1 MLSMLGIAACA
12 GRTTS
17 KLPPVSTTV
26 TPEVAAAPQ
35 PAGDTARPT
44 APEERP
50 EPAATVPSVAAPR
63 QPDTVSRGDVAKEAV
78 KLFGDSA
85 TAQVVVEADS
95 GDSEEIT
102 WDIDVRSYETQERVE
117 HWVRLFSN
125 EAKERI
131 QQRLVRGTRYEPMIR
146 AKLRGAGLPEDM
158 VYLSLIE
165 SGFNPHAYSRAA
177 AVGLW
182 QFMTPTARGSG
193 LRVDWWVDERRDP
206 VRSTDAAMKFINHL
220 KNQFGSL
227 YIAAAAYN
235 GGPGRLARGLK
246 KFEDE
251 LEGLSG
257 DDAFFAL
264 AEKKYLPA
272 ETKDYVPQLI
282 AAALVGKNPEKY
294 GMKVDRLPPFVYD
307 SVVVPA
313 STPLTAVAVAAGV
326 PLQQIAELN
335 THILRGVTPPTGSLQ
350 VRIPVGTVARFDSAF
365 STRDSAAR
373 AAFRTATV
381 GKKQTMAS
389 VATKNG
395 LTEKQLGWYNPKLVK
410 SKSGRLQQGQAL
422 RIPSPAVLLAAL
434 DVPDPEIAIWSSSSR
449 THIVKRGE
457 NLSTIAK
464 KYKTTVKAIMR
475 RNALKRAMIMP
486 GQSLVVGGKAR
497 VSKPAARRS
506 TKSASSTKSSAAK
519 PAAAKKSSST
529 SAASTAK
536 ASAGTAKAAAP
547 AQKKKGAQSA
557 PSRSP

>member
-1 MLSMLGIAACA
+1 VSTAPVPEVIAA
-12 GRTTS
+12 
-17 KLPPVSTTV
+17 PP
-26 TPEVAAAPQ
+26 

-44 APEERP
+44 TPEERP
-50 EPAATVPSVAAPR
+50 EPAPVAPTVATPPS
-63 QPDTVSRGDVAKEAV
+63 PDTVSRGDVTKEAV
-78 KLFGDSA
+78 KLFGDS
-85 TAQVVVEADS
+85 TSTQVVVEADS

-117 HWVRLFSN
+117 HWVQLFTN
-125 EAKERI
+125 EAKDRI
-131 QQRLVRGTRYEPMIR
+131 QQRLERGTRYEPMIR
-146 AKLRGAGLPEDM
+146 SKLKAAGLPEDM

-220 KNQFGSL
+220 KDQFGSL

-235 GGPGRLARGLK
+235 GGPGRMARGLK
-246 KFEDE
+246 KYEDE

-313 STPLTAVAVAAGV
+313 STPLTAVAKAAGV

-335 THILRGVTPPTGSLQ
+335 THILRGVTPPTGPLL
-350 VRIPVGTVARFDSAF
+350 VRVPVGSATLFDSSF
-365 STRDSAAR
+365 STLDSVDR
-373 AAFRTATV
+373 AAFKKATV
-381 GKKQTMAS
+381 GKQQTMAS
-389 VATKNG
+389 MAARYG
-395 LTEKQLGWYNPKLVK
+395 LSEKQLGWYNPKVVK
-410 SKSGRLQQGQAL
+410 SRSGRLQQGQVL
-422 RIPSPAVLLAAL
+422 RIPTRTVVVAAL
-434 DVPDPEIAIWSSSSR
+434 DVPDPEIAIWSSGR
-449 THIVKRGE
+449 RIHIVKRGE

-464 KYKTTVKAIMR
+464 KYKTTVKTIMR
-475 RNALKRAMIMP
+475 RNGLKKALIMP
-486 GQSLVVGGKAR
+486 GQSLVVGG
-497 VSKPAARRS
+497 P
-506 TKSASSTKSSAAK
+506 AAK
-519 PAAAKKSSST
+519 PARRSGK
-529 SAASTAK
+529 AASTKK
-536 ASAGTAKAAAP
+536 AGVT
-547 AQKKKGAQSA
+547 KKKGAQSA

>member
-1 MLSMLGIAACA
+1 MAACA
-12 GRTTS
+12 GRTA
-17 KLPPVSTTV
+17 KLPPAATSPV
-26 TPEVAAAPQ
+26 PEVVAAPT

-50 EPAATVPSVAAPR
+50 EASPGTPAVATPQPGDSVSPGEV
-63 QPDTVSRGDVAKEAV
+63 TKEAV
-78 KLFGDSA
+78 KLFGDSTA
-85 TAQVVVEADS
+85 AQVTVESDS

-117 HWVRLFSN
+117 HWVQLFTH
-125 EAKERI
+125 EARERI
-131 QQRLVRGTRYEPMIR
+131 EQRLERGTRYEPMIR
-146 AKLRGAGLPEDM
+146 AKLKGAGLPEDM

-251 LEGLSG
+251 LEGITG

-272 ETKDYVPQLI
+272 ETKDYVPKLI

-294 GMKVDRLPPFVYD
+294 GMKVERLPPYAYD
-307 SVVVPA
+307 SVTVPA
-313 STPLTAVAVAAGV
+313 STPLTAIAKAAGV
-326 PLQQIAELN
+326 PLQQISELN
-335 THILRGVTPPTGSLQ
+335 THILRGVTPPTGPLQ
-350 VRIPVGTVARFDSAF
+350 VRIPVGTVAAFDTAF
-365 STRDSAAR
+365 PTLDSTDL
-373 AAFRTATV
+373 AAFRKYTV
-381 GKKQTMAS
+381 KGKQTMAS
-389 VATKNG
+389 VAGKYD
-395 LTEKQLGWYNPKLVK
+395 LTEKQLGWYNPKVVK
-410 SKSGRLQQGQAL
+410 SKSGRLQLGQVM
-422 RIPSPAVLLAAL
+422 RIPTRTVVLAAL
-434 DVPDPEIAIWSSSSR
+434 DVPDPEIAIWSSSR
-449 THIVKRGE
+449 RVHIVKRGE

-464 KYKTTVKAIMR
+464 KYKTTVKVIMR
-475 RNALKRAMIMP
+475 RNGLKRAMIMP
-486 GQSLVVGGKAR
+486 GQSLVVGG
-497 VSKPAARRS
+497 PAAKPPVRKTSR
-506 TKSASSTKSSAAK
+506 SASSKKAPVARPAATKKVAPAK
-519 PAAAKKSSST
+519 PAATSKSSGSSNGSPST
-529 SAASTAK
+529 
-536 ASAGTAKAAAP
+536 
-547 AQKKKGAQSA
+547 KKKGA
-557 PSRSP
+557 P

>member
-1 MLSMLGIAACA
+1 LKAAAFLFSTLWLTAACA
-12 GRTTS
+12 GHTTS
-17 KLPPVSTTV
+17 HKLPPVSATPA
-26 TPEVAAAPQ
+26 PEVVAPP

-50 EPAATVPSVAAPR
+50 DPAPSVPTVAGP
-63 QPDTVSRGDVAKEAV
+63 QPTDTVSRSDVTKEAV

-95 GDSEEIT
+95 GESEEIT

-117 HWVRLFSN
+117 HWVQLFTN

-131 QQRLVRGTRYEPMIR
+131 QQRLERGTRYEPMIR

-264 AEKKYLPA
+264 AEKKFLPA

-294 GMKVDRLPPFVYD
+294 GMKVDRLPPFAYD

-313 STPLTAVAVAAGV
+313 STPLAAVAKAAGV

-335 THILRGVTPPTGSLQ
+335 THILRGVTPPTGPLL
-350 VRIPVGTVARFDSAF
+350 VRVPVGTATLFDSGFKALD
-365 STRDSAAR
+365 STDRV
-373 AAFRTATV
+373 AFRKVTV
-381 GKKQTMAS
+381 GKKQTMATVS
-389 VATKNG
+389 AKYG
-395 LTEKQLGWYNPKLVK
+395 LSEKQLGWYNPKVVK
-410 SKSGRLQQGQAL
+410 SKSGRLQQGQAM
-422 RIPSPAVLLAAL
+422 RIPSQAVVIAAL
-434 DVPDPEIAIWSSSSR
+434 DVPDPEIAIWSSGR
-449 THIVKRGE
+449 RIHIVKRGE

-464 KYKTTVKAIMR
+464 KYKTTVKVIMR
-475 RNALKRAMIMP
+475 RNALKRALIMP
-486 GQSLVVGGKAR
+486 GQSLVVGGSAK

-506 TKSASSTKSSAAK
+506 AT
-519 PAAAKKSSST
+519 
-529 SAASTAK
+529 
-536 ASAGTAKAAAP
+536 
-547 AQKKKGAQSA
+547 KKKGAQGA